1 MPTQIKCRAVIRDGN
16 KVLLCKLK
24 WRFWCLPGWT
34 LENWETR
41 QECLRREILE
51 ELWVEPVIGAMIHIN
66 EFVRDGDTVLDFWY
80 EVVNGHDFHNID
92 VTSTSH
98 GYELDEVQFIDLD
111 HCDEEVKPSNLHQIL
126 QSLS

>member
-1 MPTQIKCRAVIRDGN
+1 M
-16 KVLLCKLK
+16 
-24 WRFWCLPGWT
+24 
-34 LENWETR
+34 
-41 QECLRREILE
+41 
-51 ELWVEPVIGAMIHIN
+51 IGSMIHIN

-80 EVVNGHDFHNID
+80 EVVNRHDFHNID

-111 HCDEEVKPSNLHQIL
+111 YCDEEVKPSNLHQIV